1 MIEGKIHAVI
11 TSLIAAASIGILIA
25 SEFLLSRQDDS
36 WYLGLLMGA
45 LVLFSTIMIDIRYI
59 APDLG
64 LDASDEHPFLFGRP
78 GYTRKSFD
86 EFSKGDLWAWRIG
99 GYLIQLFLFGLSI
112 APLIIFW
119 TR

>member
-11 TSLIAAASIGILIA
+11 TSLIAAASLAFLIA
-25 SEFLLSRQDDS
+25 SEFLMPKQDNV
-36 WYLGLLMGA
+36 WYVGILMG
-45 LVLFSTIMIDIRYI
+45 VLILFLTIIIDIRYI
-59 APDLG
+59 APDYG
-64 LDASDEHPFLFGRP
+64 LDVSDEHPFLFGRP

-86 EFSKGDLWAWRIG
+86 EFSQGELWLWRLG

-112 APLIIFW
+112 APLLIAW